1 MSELKVNNN
10 EQKKESEKCYCS
22 KNVNSLGKAIK
33 MLKDELDRQR
43 HEIEIIK
50 KSLKR

>member
-1 MSELKVNNN
+1 MSQQSNNN
-10 EQKKESEKCYCS
+10 EEKKTTEKCQCS
-22 KNVNSLGKAIK
+22 KKFNSLEKALN